1 MNLDEFN
8 RLIAAKRREL
18 DSLMRRALPIKVG
31 NLAKAHFQDNIRQES
46 FTNNGK
52 HPWPKTKRQ
61 QAGGKYAAENYG
73 ALLSSRNHLY
83 SSIKYIPS
91 DYGVKVSNELKYAP
105 LHNWGGTTHPN
116 VTPKMRKWAWRNY
129 FEQTGI
135 KKSDSKKEK
144 KEKAESASDNA
155 KKWKALALT
164 KKEKLDVKIPQRQF
178 LGESKELS
186 DEIRQMTDTEIRNIL
201 NS

>member
-8 RLIAAKRREL
+8 RLIATKRREL
-18 DSLMRRALPIKVG
+18 DNLMRRTLPIKVG

-52 HPWPKTKRQ
+52 NPWSKTKRQ
-61 QAGGKYAAENYG
+61 QAGGKSAAGNYG
-73 ALLSSRNHLY
+73 ALQSGRNHLY
-83 SSIKYIPS
+83 NSIKYVPS
-91 DYGVKVSNELKYAP
+91 DYQVKVSNELKYAP
-105 LHNWGGTTHPN
+105 VHNWGGITHPN
-116 VTPKMRKWAWRNY
+116 VTLKMRKWAWRNY

-144 KEKAESASDNA
+144 KEKAESASDSA

-164 KKEKLDVKIPQRQF
+164 KKEKLDIKIPQRQF

-186 DEIRQMTDTEIRNIL
+186 EEIRQTMDKEIRNIL